1 VTVDGVVAVAAPVEK
16 HVLSP
21 YRTIQFAW
29 QRAKVVRARAT
40 THGFAHLMLGA
51 VVGALL
57 ALTALDLRF
66 VLGTGGKWVRPEGD
80 FIEYVV
86 AWRYF
91 IGDVWRLPLFA
102 VPAMGYPE
110 GGNVIFSD
118 ALPLTALITKVLHSV
133 FGVAVNPLGWWILL
147 TYVLQ
152 GAMAA
157 RLVRACGTRS
167 LWSSVGAATLA
178 LCNIFFMWRL
188 GHTALSSHF
197 VLIWALA
204 IYFES
209 ARRGRLRAVEMCL
222 LLAITMLVNP
232 YLLAMVAVV
241 AGTTVLALWQEK
253 KLRWVDV
260 RTLGVGFVILFAIAM
275 MAGYGVLLTRPSSMT
290 APGFGLYSW
299 NVVTLLV
306 PPEDFWGV
314 PRGVVR
320 DATGGQFEGEAYI
333 GLGAVLMLVSAAVI
347 SPRGL
352 LTHARRHPV
361 LVAALGLLAVAAAS
375 NKVYAGSKLLLAY
388 NLPAVVESVAGAFR
402 GTGRFIWPAAY
413 ALAIL
418 PTAFVFRQLR
428 PALAVS
434 LMVVAIAFQL
444 KEIVPTVQ
452 EVRLSTS
459 QPILP
464 DLIESQRLSTWMAV
478 HDRLWQFPSW
488 FCGGLEGSA
497 RTRLGAEANR
507 QELQVQLLAAR
518 FNLPTNSVYS
528 SRSFKDCAHEAQWAA
543 QPTFEDGVLYLLG
556 PEAVGAWPALT
567 AAAASNSCVNL
578 TWAIACSK
586 MWSKPS

>member
-1 VTVDGVVAVAAPVEK
+1 
-16 HVLSP
+16 
-21 YRTIQFAW
+21 
-29 QRAKVVRARAT
+29 
-40 THGFAHLMLGA
+40 ML
-51 VVGALL
+51 
-57 ALTALDLRF
+57 
-66 VLGTGGKWVRPEGD
+66 
-80 FIEYVV
+80 
-86 AWRYF
+86 
-91 IGDVWRLPLFA
+91 
-102 VPAMGYPE
+102 
-110 GGNVIFSD
+110 NVI
-118 ALPLTALITKVLHSV
+118 
-133 FGVAVNPLGWWILL
+133 ILL
-147 TYVLQ
+147 TV
-152 GAMAA
+152 
-157 RLVRACGTRS
+157 
-167 LWSSVGAATLA
+167 
-178 LCNIFFMWRL
+178 
-188 GHTALSSHF
+188 
-197 VLIWALA
+197 
-204 IYFES
+204 
-209 ARRGRLRAVEMCL
+209 
-222 LLAITMLVNP
+222 
-232 YLLAMVAVV
+232 
-241 AGTTVLALWQEK
+241 VLAGSAAAQQ
-253 KLRWVDV
+253 
-260 RTLGVGFVILFAIAM
+260 T
-275 MAGYGVLLTRPSSMT
+275 PSI
-290 APGFGLYSW
+290 
-299 NVVTLLV
+299 
-306 PPEDFWGV
+306 E
-314 PRGVVR
+314 GVVR

-352 LTHARRHPV
+352 LTHARRHPA

-375 NKVYAGSKLLLAY
+375 NKVYAGSRLLLAY
-388 NLPAVVESVAGAFR
+388 NLPAVMESVAGAFR
-402 GTGRFIWPAAY
+402 GTGRFIWPVAY

-434 LMVVAIAFQL
+434 LMVVAIALQL

-464 DLIESQRLSTWMAV
+464 DLIESQRLSTWMAI

-528 SRSFKDCAHEAQWAA
+528 SRSFKDCAREAQWAA

-556 PEAVGAWPALT
+556 PEAVDAWPALR